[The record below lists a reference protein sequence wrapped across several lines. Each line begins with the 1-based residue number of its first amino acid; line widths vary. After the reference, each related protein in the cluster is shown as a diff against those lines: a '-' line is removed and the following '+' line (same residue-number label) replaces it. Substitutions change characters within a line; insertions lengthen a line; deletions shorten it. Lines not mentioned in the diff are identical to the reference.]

1 MKVLF
6 DQNVSPWLC
15 HTLSDLFPDSVHVR
29 EIGLR
34 EAEDPVIWDYAA
46 QHGFAIVTK
55 DADFRQRSFV
65 LGHPPKIV
73 WLRLG
78 NCSTKAI
85 EALLRSR
92 AGEIEEFLADEQ
104 KPFLGVSGRPAG

>member
-1 MKVLF
+1 MKLLF

-15 HTLSDLFPDSVHVR
+15 RTLSDLFPNPVHVR
-29 EIGLR
+29 EAGLR
-34 EAEDPVIWDYAA
+34 EADDAIIWDYAA
-46 QHGFAIVTK
+46 RHGFAIVTK
-55 DADFRQRSFV
+55 DADFRQRSFL

-85 EALLRSR
+85 DALLRSR
-92 AGEIEEFLADEQ
+92 AAEIEEFLADEQ
-104 KPFLGVSGRPAG
+104 KSFLGLS

>member
-1 MKVLF
+1 MKLLF

-15 HTLSDLFPDSVHVR
+15 HTLSDLFPGSVHVR

-34 EAEDPVIWDYAA
+34 EADDAVIWDYAA
-46 QHGFAIVTK
+46 QHGFAVVTK

-85 EALLRSR
+85 EALLRNR
-92 AGEIEEFLADEQ
+92 AAEIEHFLADAQ
-104 KPFLGVSGRPAG
+104 KAFLSLS

>member
-1 MKVLF
+1 MKLLF
-6 DQNVSPWLC
+6 DQNLSPWLC
-15 HTLSDLFPDSVHVR
+15 RRLADRFPDSVHVR

-34 EAEDPVIWDYAA
+34 DAEDAVIWDYAA

-78 NCSTKAI
+78 NASTNAI
-85 EALLRSR
+85 EALIRDR
-92 AGEIEEFLADEQ
+92 ATQIEEFLADEENS
-104 KPFLGVSGRPAG
+104 FLSLA

>member
-1 MKVLF
+1 M
-6 DQNVSPWLC
+6 
-15 HTLSDLFPDSVHVR
+15 R

-34 EAEDPVIWDYAA
+34 DAEDAVIWDYAA
-46 QHGFAIVTK
+46 KHGFAIVTK

-78 NCSTKAI
+78 NSSTNAI
-85 EALLRSR
+85 EALIRDR
-92 AGEIEEFLADEQ
+92 ATQIEEFLADEE
-104 KPFLGVSGRPAG
+104 KSFLSLA

>member
-1 MKVLF
+1 MKLLL
-6 DQNVSPWLC
+6 DQNVSPRLC
-15 HTLSDLFPDSVHVR
+15 VALSDLFPNSAHVR
-29 EIGLR
+29 ELGLR
-34 EAEDPVIWDYAA
+34 KADDTVIWTYAA

-55 DADFRQRSFV
+55 DADFRQRSFL

-92 AGEIEEFLADEQ
+92 AAEIETFFADEQ
-104 KPFLGVSGRPAG
+104 KSFLVLS